1 MIRWKQYE
9 KERFATMTKKELKER
24 VYAEIAPLCKQAHY
38 VQFEYMKDI
47 FAFYRLRDNLLSF
60 ILFDNK
66 PGDFECGAYVLPLYM
81 PTESLYLDY
90 GNALRF
96 MDRRHAS
103 KYALHTDMTEKEVAA
118 HLQYV
123 YVFLKKRVLPAL
135 NRVST
140 PRGFAR
146 HVLRDGFS
154 DILFTSPVNR
164 YTAAAF
170 TWFYLGNTRKGR
182 AYGGKALAEASSIRT
197 GLSPAAR
204 RNTAS
209 NDGESGSR
217 PRNPDAGL
225 RRFNAEFADDFQ
237 VNPTEGIDRCK
248 KARAYRVRDSEPT
261 GKDFESEATKC
272 TQTKEHTEW

>member
-1 MIRWKQYE
+1 
-9 KERFATMTKKELKER
+9 MTKKELKER

-118 HLQYV
+118 HLQYI

-164 YTAAAF
+164 YTAAPF

-182 AYGGKALAEASSIRT
+182 AYGGKALAEAPLFGQDFHPQREEILRQMMEN
-197 GLSPAAR
+197 PAAAPEILTQVYEDSM
-204 RNTAS
+204 RNLQMIS
-209 NDGESGSR
+209 
-217 PRNPDAGL
+217 
-225 RRFNAEFADDFQ
+225 
-237 VNPTEGIDRCK
+237 K
-248 KARAYRVRDSEPT
+248 
-261 GKDFESEATKC
+261 
-272 TQTKEHTEW
+272 